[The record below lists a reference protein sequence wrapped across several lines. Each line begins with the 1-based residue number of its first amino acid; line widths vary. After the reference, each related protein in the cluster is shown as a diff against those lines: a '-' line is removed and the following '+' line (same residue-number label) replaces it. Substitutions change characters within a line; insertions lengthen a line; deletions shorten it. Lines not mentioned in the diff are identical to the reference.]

1 MTKEELV
8 PKIKEII
15 NKWGGVTTGELEL
28 SSSPVFNSY
37 GSNHFQ
43 LVERFNRNDV
53 TILSYIRETE
63 VDNFNVVYEELNEEL
78 LTEIYGIIEEY
89 DTAMIEI
96 SNDNS

>member
-15 NKWGGVTTGELEL
+15 NKWGGVTTAELEL
-28 SSSPVFNSY
+28 SSSVILNSY
-37 GSNHFQ
+37 GPNHFQ

-78 LTEIYGIIEEY
+78 LTEIYGIIKKY
-89 DTAMIEI
+89 DTVMIGI